1 MFVSDKLVYL
11 QMQKTASTHIAKTL
25 AAVVGGEQHLQH
37 KRLAIDPAG
46 RLVVASIRNP
56 WSWYVSLW
64 AYGCRGGGGESGLY
78 NQVTAGPPSL
88 SDVAGRAVRD
98 ARARRRLPID
108 VLRDARAERARVRNV
123 RTDLW
128 RAVYTDPDDVDAFRG
143 WLRLMF
149 DPARAGELSGQPP
162 RYGQTGLAGHSGF
175 MTFRYFTLLADD
187 RARMADKAALDSLAA
202 IREFDREHTVHDD
215 MIKIECLE
223 PELQRV
229 LARAGYELDDDQ
241 QAELHKRCSR
251 KTNESP
257 HRSDREY
264 YDDASLELVATREQ
278 FLIDKYAYVP
288 PAG

>member
-64 AYGCRGGGGESGLY
+64 AYGCRGGGGASGLY
-78 NQVTAGPPSL
+78 HQVTAGPPHL
-88 SDVAGRAVRD
+88 TEVAAQAYRYTRAK
-98 ARARRRLPID
+98 RRLPID
-108 VLRDARAERARVRNV
+108 VLRQARSDRERARNV
-123 RTDLW
+123 RSDLW

-143 WLRLMF
+143 WLALMF

-162 RYGQTGLAGHSGF
+162 RYGQTALARLGGF

-187 RARMADKAALDSLAA
+187 RARMADVGALDSLDA
-202 IREFDREHTVHDD
+202 IREFDRVHTVHDD

-223 PELQRV
+223 PELRRI
-229 LARAGYELDDDQ
+229 LDRAGYELDDDQ
-241 QAELHKRCSR
+241 VAELHRRCSR

-257 HRSDREY
+257 HRTDREY
-264 YDDASLELVATREQ
+264 YDDAALELVATREQ
-278 FLIDKYAYVP
+278 FLIDKYGYGP
-288 PAG
+288 PS